1 MTGKKVNGFKEVLK
15 MQYRKEGFIF
25 LLLISIV
32 LFTGQAALGG
42 IFGGQGDVMET
53 LIGED
58 GSSGGIH
65 KQAKGEATLS
75 GKATIIQEPIANPGD
90 VSDGSCLPCSP
101 SDLSYVF
108 SVIELSVGKQ
118 TDVYLCEGDVRDLSF
133 QDTDPDYAEWACY
146 VDTADEYLGGIP
158 PCPAPKVP
166 ACDGGSNAH
175 FPYLLL
181 DKCMRE
187 VALPGAF
194 GVTSAVDYVW
204 KQIDT
209 VVADDSEQPNK
220 SIFEFQVVIP
230 VIPAP

>member
-1 MTGKKVNGFKEVLK
+1 
-15 MQYRKEGFIF
+15 MQYRKEAFIF
-25 LLLISIV
+25 LLLVSLV
-32 LFTGQAALGG
+32 LFTGHAALGG
-42 IFGGQGDVMET
+42 IFGAEGDVMAT

-75 GKATIIQEPIANPGD
+75 GKATIILEPIANPED
-90 VSDGSCLPCSP
+90 VPDTSCLETLRLCDPAS
-101 SDLSYVF
+101 LSYVF
-108 SVIELSVGKQ
+108 SMLEFSVGKQ
-118 TDVYLCEGDVRDLSF
+118 TEVYLCEGDVRDLSF

-187 VALPGAF
+187 VALPGAL
-194 GVTSAVDYVW
+194 GVDSAVDFVW

-209 VVADDSEQPNK
+209 IVADDSEQPNK

-230 VIPAP
+230 VIPSP